1 MSPPVLAKV
10 PLIPIP
16 LRVLLEKP
24 NKKNKKQNPKERA
37 DREDLKI
44 TVCIRTS
51 LDRAR
56 APIDHVL
63 T

>member
-24 NKKNKKQNPKERA
+24 NKKKKQKTKP
-37 DREDLKI
+37 
-44 TVCIRTS
+44 
-51 LDRAR
+51 
-56 APIDHVL
+56 
-63 T
+63 